1 MPEKVTIMIGLIL
14 LALATVPFVDIYIL
28 VQLSQSIGFWQTLA
42 LILITGAVG
51 LEIVRREGLY
61 VIVKLQR
68 SVTAGEMT
76 RNALEIGLLVLSGL
90 LMIVPGIITDV
101 AGFILVFRP
110 VRERVAAKYSGN
122 SNIQFQTF
130 SL

>member
-1 MPEKVTIMIGLIL
+1 MIGLIL

>member
-1 MPEKVTIMIGLIL
+1 MIGLIL
-14 LALATVPFVDIYIL
+14 LALATIPFVDIYIL
-28 VQLSQSIGFWQTLA
+28 VQLAQSIGFWQTLA
-42 LILITGAVG
+42 LIILTGAVG

-68 SVTAGEMT
+68 SVTAGEAT

-101 AGFILVFRP
+101 AGFVLVFRP
-110 VRERVAAKYSGN
+110 VRERLAAKYSGN
-122 SNIQFQTF
+122 SNVEVQSF

>member
-1 MPEKVTIMIGLIL
+1 MIGLLL
-14 LALATVPFVDIYIL
+14 LAIATVPFVDIYIL

-42 LILITGAVG
+42 LILLTGAIG

-110 VRERVAAKYSGN
+110 IRERIAAKYSGN

>member
-1 MPEKVTIMIGLIL
+1 MIGLIL
-14 LALATVPFVDIYIL
+14 LALATIPFVDIYIL
-28 VQLSQSIGFWQTLA
+28 VQLAQSIGFWQTLA
-42 LILITGAVG
+42 LIILTGAVG

-68 SVTAGEMT
+68 SVTAGEAT

-90 LMIVPGIITDV
+90 LMILPAIITDV
-101 AGFILVFRP
+101 AGFVLVFRP
-110 VRERVAAKYSGN
+110 VRERLAAKYSGN
-122 SNIQFQTF
+122 SNVEVQSF